1 MSNFLQYT
9 IFGVMLGA
17 GYAIAATGL
26 VVTYTTSGVFNFA
39 QGAVGMVAA
48 YCYWELVV
56 GHNLPVWLALV
67 IVLVVGAAISG
78 ALVERVLMRRLHGA
92 TAERPVMVTLG
103 LLVILTGAATL
114 IWSPTTE
121 RLVNNMVGGQFR
133 LVGINIQYQEVLII
147 GIALAV
153 AVALRAL
160 FYSTRTGYA
169 LRAVVDDPELLAMS
183 GASPNRMSQYGWIIG
198 FMMAALAGVLLAP
211 TQTTGISIESFT
223 LLVVNGYAAAI
234 VGRLKNIPVTFAA
247 AIGIGL
253 AENYVVNYVLPHLPQ
268 NLQPDITYAL
278 PMVFLFVAL
287 VTLPSVRLRAVG
299 RLTTIRA
306 PRVAG
311 GWESLVAGVV
321 FLLVAV
327 VVALVFS
334 TTEVKGTTLLDLG
347 GLVMTLGIVGLSLV
361 LVTGYSGQVSLCQ
374 FSFMGIGAFIMGK
387 IAGGGS
393 VLGLVAATVI
403 CAALGA
409 LIALPTV
416 RLRDLYLALATFA
429 FADAVANGFFND
441 GHVYGVGGVNIGRI
455 VLPGLSFGGDRAEFL
470 MVTVVFVLAAWLV
483 LAIRRS
489 MFGRRLVALNDSPA
503 AYATVGLN
511 IGVTKVAV
519 FTIAAAMAGL
529 AGALYGTVQSVVGTS
544 DFDVFPGIIFVLFVT
559 IWGIRTVSGAFLAAV
574 TYVVLN
580 QFWPNGVGLFA
591 GAGIILIGRAA
602 GGILGIEALQFPLP
616 WARQARAGVDPGAG
630 SPRGA
635 AGGHDGG
642 WHPCRQLTPRR
653 RARPSSPCRRWR
665 SGSAGWPHSA
675 TSASRCSRARSPA

>member
-9 IFGVMLGA
+9 VFGVMLGA

-48 YCYWELVV
+48 FCYWELVA
-56 GHNLPVWLALV
+56 GHNVPILLALL
-67 IVLVVGAAISG
+67 IVLVVGAAIAG

-92 TAERPVMVTLG
+92 SAERPVMVTLG

-121 RLVNNMVGGQFR
+121 RAVNNMVGGQFR

-147 GIALAV
+147 GVALGV
-153 AVALRAL
+153 ALALRAL

-183 GASPNRMSQYGWIIG
+183 GASPNRMSQYGWILG

-211 TQTTGISIESFT
+211 TQTTGINIQAMT

-234 VGRLKNIPVTFAA
+234 VGRLKNIPMTFAA

-253 AENYVVNYVLPHLPQ
+253 AENYVINYILPHVPQ
-268 NLQPDITYAL
+268 NLVPDITYAL

-299 RLTTIRA
+299 RLSTVRA

-311 GWESLVAGVV
+311 GRESLAAGIV
-321 FLLVAV
+321 FFVVAV
-327 VVALVFS
+327 GAAAVFGN
-334 TTEVKGTTLLDLG
+334 TEFRGTTVLDLG
-347 GLVMTLGIVGLSLV
+347 GLVMSLGIVGLSLV
-361 LVTGYSGQVSLCQ
+361 LLTGYGGQVSLCQ
-374 FSFMGIGAFIMGK
+374 FSFMGIGAFVMGK

-393 VLGLVAATVI
+393 VLGLVAATVV
-403 CAALGA
+403 CAAIGA
-409 LIALPTV
+409 IIALPTV

-429 FADAVANGFFND
+429 FADAVATGFFAD
-441 GHVYGVGGVNIGRI
+441 GHIYGTGGVTIGRI
-455 VLPGLSFGGDRAEFL
+455 VLPGLSFGSDRAEFL
-470 MVTVVFVLAAWLV
+470 LVTALFVLAAWMV

-489 MFGRRLVALNDSPA
+489 LFGRRLVALNDSPA

-519 FTIAAAMAGL
+519 FAIAAAMAGL
-529 AGALYGTVQSVVGTS
+529 AGALYGTVQGVVGTS
-544 DFDVFPGIIFVLFVT
+544 DFQIFSGIIFVLFVT
-559 IWGIRTVSGAFLAAV
+559 IWSIRTVSGAFLAAV

-580 QFWPNGVGLFA
+580 QVWSNGIGLFA
-591 GAGIILIGRAA
+591 GVGIFLIGRAA
-602 GGILGIEALQFPLP
+602 GGILGIDALQFRLP
-616 WARQARAGVDPGAG
+616 WTRPSTGIDA
-630 SPRGA
+630 A
-635 AGGHDGG
+635 AGPGPTGARVGRPAAIGG
-642 WHPCRQLTPRR
+642 GT
-653 RARPSSPCRRWR
+653 RA
-665 SGSAGWPHSA
+665 
-675 TSASRCSRARSPA
+675 AS

>member
-1 MSNFLQYT
+1 VSDFLQYT

-48 YCYWELVV
+48 FCYWELVSA
-56 GHNLPVWLALV
+56 HNVPVLLALL
-67 IVLVVGAAISG
+67 IILVVGASIAG

-92 TAERPVMVTLG
+92 SSERPVMVTLG
-103 LLVILTGAATL
+103 LMVILTGVATL
-114 IWSPTTE
+114 VWSPTTE
-121 RLVNNMVGGQFR
+121 RQVNNMVSGQFR
-133 LVGINIQYQEVLII
+133 LAGINIQYQEVLII
-147 GIALAV
+147 GVALAV
-153 AVALRAL
+153 AVLLRAL

-183 GASPNRMSQYGWIIG
+183 GVSPNRMSQYGWILG

-211 TQTTGISIESFT
+211 TQTTGISIEAMT

-247 AIGIGL
+247 AIVIGL
-253 AENYVVNYVLPHLPQ
+253 AENYVINYILPHVPQ
-268 NLQPDITYAL
+268 NLVPDITYAL
-278 PMVFLFVAL
+278 PMVFLFIAL

-299 RLTTIRA
+299 RLTTMRA

-311 GWESLVAGVV
+311 GRESLVAGAGFFV
-321 FLLVAV
+321 VAV
-327 VVALVFS
+327 VVAIVFNG
-334 TTEVKGTTLLDLG
+334 TEVKGTTLLDLG
-347 GLVMTLGIVGLSLV
+347 GLVMALGIAGLSLV
-361 LVTGYSGQVSLCQ
+361 LLTGYSGQVSLCQ

-393 VLGLVAATVI
+393 VLGLLAATGI

-409 LIALPTV
+409 LIALPTI

-429 FADAVANGFFND
+429 FADAVATGFFPD
-441 GHVYGVGGVNIGRI
+441 SHIYGGGGVSIGRI
-455 VLPGLSFGGDRAEFL
+455 DILGINFAGDIAEFL
-470 MVTVVFVLAAWLV
+470 LVSGFFVLAAWLV

-489 MFGRRLVALNDSPA
+489 LFGRRLVALNDSPA

-511 IGVTKVAV
+511 IGFTKVAV
-519 FTIAAAMAGL
+519 FAIAAAMAGL
-529 AGALYGTVQSVVGTS
+529 AGALYGTVQGVVGTT

-559 IWGIRTVSGAFLAAV
+559 IWSIRTVSGAFLAAV

-580 QFWPNGVGLFA
+580 QLWPNGVGLFA
-591 GAGIILIGRAA
+591 GVGIILIGRAA
-602 GGILGIEALQFPLP
+602 GGLLGLEFLQFRLP
-616 WARQARAGVDPGAG
+616 WVRRPAGAPEPVGNTLGVAAMNGETRVAG
-630 SPRGA
+630 
-635 AGGHDGG
+635 
-642 WHPCRQLTPRR
+642 
-653 RARPSSPCRRWR
+653 
-665 SGSAGWPHSA
+665 
-675 TSASRCSRARSPA
+675 